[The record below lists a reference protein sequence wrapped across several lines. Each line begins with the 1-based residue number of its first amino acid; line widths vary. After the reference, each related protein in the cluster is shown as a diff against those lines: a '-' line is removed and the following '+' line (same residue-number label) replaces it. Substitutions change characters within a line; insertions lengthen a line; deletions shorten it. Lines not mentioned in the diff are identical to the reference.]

1 MHHIP
6 GLILTSSSVSLPFAL
21 LDPTVILRLTG
32 DVSGVLP
39 VVDFFTTCCNC
50 LRFGLRCLDLLQIL
64 SKDVYLTAISCLVK
78 TFSGRSVA
86 PLPSLIGA
94 IADLVYEVHLVFD
107 FGVSEGRHD
116 LASHLAW
123 LLPVVTI
130 PVLLH
135 GLLVLFLKELHQE
148 VLIVL
153 LGRKD
158 GRVGHG
164 VVDCSTAD
172 AHRHQIIGTF
182 LIGSHGGLAAYLRD
196 ESRIESA

>member
-1 MHHIP
+1 M
-6 GLILTSSSVSLPFAL
+6 TSSSVSLPFAL

-39 VVDFFTTCCNC
+39 VVDFVTTCCNC

-64 SKDVYLTAISCLVK
+64 SKDVYLTTIGCLIK
-78 TFSGRSVA
+78 TFSGRGVP
-86 PLPSLIGA
+86 PLPSLIGT
-94 IADLVYEVHLVFD
+94 IADLIYEVHLVFD
-107 FGVSEGRHD
+107 CGVSEGRHD
-116 LASHLAW
+116 FASHLAW

-135 GLLVLFLKELHQE
+135 GLHVLILQELHQE

-153 LGRKD
+153 PGRVG

-172 AHRHQIIGTF
+172 AHRHQILGS
-182 LIGSHGGLAAYLRD
+182 LIISGHGGLAAYLRD
-196 ESRIESA
+196 KGRIISA

>member
-1 MHHIP
+1 M
-6 GLILTSSSVSLPFAL
+6 
-21 LDPTVILRLTG
+21 
-32 DVSGVLP
+32 
-39 VVDFFTTCCNC
+39 DFVTAGCNC

-78 TFSGRSVA
+78 TFSGRGVP
-86 PLPSLIGA
+86 PLPSLIWA

-107 FGVSEGRHD
+107 FGVGEGRHD

-135 GLLVLFLKELHQE
+135 GLLVLFLQELHEE

-153 LGRKD
+153 RGRIG

-172 AHRHQIIGTF
+172 AHRHQILGT
-182 LIGSHGGLAAYLRD
+182 LIISSHGGLAAYLRD
-196 ESRIESA
+196 EGRIESA

>member
-1 MHHIP
+1 M
-6 GLILTSSSVSLPFAL
+6 TSSSISLSLAL

-32 DVSGVLP
+32 GVSGVLP
-39 VVDFFTTCCNC
+39 VVDFVATCCNC

-64 SKDVYLTAISCLVK
+64 SKDVYLTAISCLVI
-78 TFSGRSVA
+78 TFSSRGVA
-86 PLPSLIGA
+86 PLPSLIGT
-94 IADLVYEVHLVFD
+94 IADLVNEVHLVFD
-107 FGVSEGRHD
+107 FGVGEGRHD

-135 GLLVLFLKELHQE
+135 GLLVLFLQELHEE
-148 VLIVL
+148 VLIIL
-153 LGRKD
+153 RGRIG

-172 AHRHQIIGTF
+172 AHRH
-182 LIGSHGGLAAYLRD
+182 
-196 ESRIESA
+196 